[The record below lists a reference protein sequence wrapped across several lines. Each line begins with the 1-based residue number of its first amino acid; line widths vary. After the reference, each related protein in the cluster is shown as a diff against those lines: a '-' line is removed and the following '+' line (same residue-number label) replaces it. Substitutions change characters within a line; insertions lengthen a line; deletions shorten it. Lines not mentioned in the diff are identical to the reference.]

1 MAAKNSKRQLSA
13 DELAQNGCFV
23 DEKGSRQK
31 NRKRSTHVKAPDRVF
46 PKVESKNQSGRVVVG
61 KSKRKYYEID
71 GKRIAIPPGSFLDRV
86 SEAIGIVKDS
96 PSDASTNKA
105 YLEGF
110 GR

>member
-1 MAAKNSKRQLSA
+1 
-13 DELAQNGCFV
+13 
-23 DEKGSRQK
+23 
-31 NRKRSTHVKAPDRVF
+31 
-46 PKVESKNQSGRVVVG
+46 VVG